1 MIFKD
6 IDIFSFFIV
15 SSQFFVKQWLKLI
28 AFVTKVTI

>member
-15 SSQFFVKQWLKLI
+15 PSQYLVKHWLKLI